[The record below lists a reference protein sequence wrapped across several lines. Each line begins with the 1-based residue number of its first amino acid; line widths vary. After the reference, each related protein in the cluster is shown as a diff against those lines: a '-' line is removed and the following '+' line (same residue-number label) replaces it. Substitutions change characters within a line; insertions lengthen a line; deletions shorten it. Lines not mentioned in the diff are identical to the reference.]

1 MIYLDNAATS
11 FIKPPSV
18 YRAVQQAM
26 LSASNP
32 GRGTHQSA
40 MKAADIV
47 YDCREAASELFH
59 MDDPSHVVFTFNA
72 THALNMAIRTLVRP
86 GMRVLISGFEHNA
99 VTRPLNAMGAD
110 IRFAGRSLFDSDGVL
125 SDFKKIINDAELV
138 VCTHVSNVFGF
149 ELPLDGIAS
158 LCREHKVPL
167 IVDASQ
173 SAGILDLNMNRLG
186 AAFIAMPGHKALFG
200 PQGTGLLLCGR
211 IGKPL
216 LFGGTGSDSLN
227 QDMPNSLPERLEA
240 GTLNVPGIAGL
251 KAGLDYIRDR
261 GLGNIHSYE
270 KTLLQQLI
278 DALSAIPELKLYCD
292 SNHNQSGILSFTVS
306 GVDSESFSEALSEKG
321 IAVRGGL
328 HCAPLAH
335 RSAGT
340 LDGGTV
346 RISLSPFVTKEE
358 LEKSCRI
365 IRAMF

>member
-47 YDCREAASELFH
+47 YDCREAAADLFH

-72 THALNMAIRTLVRP
+72 THALNLAIRSLVRP
-86 GMRVLISGFEHNA
+86 GMRVQISGFEHNA

-110 IRFAGRSLFDSDGVL
+110 IRVAGRSLFDPVGVL
-125 SDFKKIINDAELV
+125 SDFKKKINDAELV
-138 VCTHVSNVFGF
+138 VCTHVSNVFGI

-158 LCREHKVPL
+158 LCREHGVPL

-200 PQGTGLLLCGR
+200 PQGTGLLLCSR
-211 IGKPL
+211 MGKPL

-251 KAGLDYIRDR
+251 KAGMDYVRDR
-261 GLGNIHSYE
+261 GLENIHSYE
-270 KTLLQQLI
+270 KTLLQELI
-278 DALSAIPELKLYCD
+278 DALSAIPKLKLYCD
-292 SNHNQSGILSFTVS
+292 LNHNQSGILSFTVS
-306 GVDSESFSEALSEKG
+306 GADSESFSEALSEKG

-340 LDGGTV
+340 VDGGTV

>member
-1 MIYLDNAATS
+1 MI
-11 FIKPPSV
+11 I
-18 YRAVQQAM
+18 
-26 LSASNP
+26 
-32 GRGTHQSA
+32 
-40 MKAADIV
+40 
-47 YDCREAASELFH
+47 
-59 MDDPSHVVFTFNA
+59 
-72 THALNMAIRTLVRP
+72 
-86 GMRVLISGFEHNA
+86 
-99 VTRPLNAMGAD
+99 
-110 IRFAGRSLFDSDGVL
+110 
-125 SDFKKIINDAELV
+125 
-138 VCTHVSNVFGF
+138 
-149 ELPLDGIAS
+149 
-158 LCREHKVPL
+158 
-167 IVDASQ
+167 DASQ
-173 SAGILDLNMNRLG
+173 SAGILDLNMPQLG

-227 QDMPNSLPERLEA
+227 QDMPESLPERLEA

-251 KAGLDYIRDR
+251 KAGMDYVRDR
-261 GLGNIHSYE
+261 GLENIHSYE